1 MTAVCIL
8 GIKFSLFCTYE
19 INDAIFSFHSGPK
32 NDPPSIVQE
41 KVLNL
46 IQSWADAFHNQPEL
60 SAVVQIYNDLK
71 KKGIEF
77 PMTDLDTMAPI
88 HTPRKVCQFIILFYF
103 FIIVVLDARMIC
115 RQSIF
120 HFIVLLFLL
129 SFFFSRF
136 GFVSFDW

>member
-1 MTAVCIL
+1 MCPLPVSSASPHIVVTLCVLKTNFPFPPMSIL
-8 GIKFSLFCTYE
+8 MMKFLL
-19 INDAIFSFHSGPK
+19 SGPK

-60 SAVVQIYNDLK
+60 SAVVQIYNDLR

-77 PMTDLDTMAPI
+77 PMTDLDMMAPI
-88 HTPRKVCQFIILFYF
+88 HTPRKVRICQFIILLCFHYCRAVF
-103 FIIVVLDARMIC
+103 DARMIS

-120 HFIVLLFLL
+120 HFIV
-129 SFFFSRF
+129 
-136 GFVSFDW
+136 